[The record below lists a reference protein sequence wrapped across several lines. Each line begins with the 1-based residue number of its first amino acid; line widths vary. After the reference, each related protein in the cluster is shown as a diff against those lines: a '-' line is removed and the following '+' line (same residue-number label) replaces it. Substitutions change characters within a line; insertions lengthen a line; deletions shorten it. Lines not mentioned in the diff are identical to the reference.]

1 MIQSRE
7 NKGNSYQTFKQIN
20 SPKNFFGK
28 LSNNKIKVPEFSFQ
42 KKENETWLVKS
53 SKSLGGNKVFLSSK
67 KKINGNE
74 WYYQKK
80 IIGDV
85 FSVQFFCKENDIE
98 ILSACSIITQVIGKF
113 PFYLNGIITKKL
125 NHEKVKEV
133 SKIVTVTSKLFSL
146 NGFNNID
153 LIYDEECK
161 KIKVLE
167 LNPRPGLSTKMNERK
182 LFKLFKSKLFDT
194 HEFVNPKNFYSSSI
208 IYSKKNFEVGAKHL
222 NFLNKLPEKKFSEV
236 PMKFDIIK
244 KNEPICL
251 LHLSSD
257 NKERLKR
264 KINHWTDNVS
274 QKLYEI

>member
-1 MIQSRE
+1 M
-7 NKGNSYQTFKQIN
+7 
-20 SPKNFFGK
+20 
-28 LSNNKIKVPEFSFQ
+28 
-42 KKENETWLVKS
+42 
-53 SKSLGGNKVFLSSK
+53 SSK

-85 FSVQFFCKENDIE
+85 FSVQFFCKKNNIE
-98 ILSACSIITQVIGKF
+98 ILSVCSIMTKELGKF

-125 NHEKVKEV
+125 NYEKVKEV
-133 SKIVTVTSKLFSL
+133 SEIVTVTSKLFSL

-153 LIYDEECK
+153 LIYDQECK

-167 LNPRPGLSTKMNERK
+167 LNPRPGLSTKMNEK
-182 LFKLFKSKLFDT
+182 ILFKLFKSKLCST
-194 HEFVNPKNFYSSSI
+194 HEFVNPKKFYSSSI
-208 IYSKKNFEVGAKHL
+208 IYSKKNFKIGEKHS

-236 PMKFDIIK
+236 PMKFDIIE
-244 KNEPICL
+244 KNQPICL

-257 NKERLKR
+257 NKERLKS